1 MFVYIVGL
9 IGFIIFIYYSY
20 FRSIKITYKDI
31 VSMIVII
38 LLPLLTT
45 LMEIYNTILYITIF
59 SLISL
64 LIIYIYIKELKDKT
78 SIILMGFTIL
88 KYVLYSNLIAFIIY
102 KCIFDFI
109 LKYNYSLKVLSS
121 RYILIDILISIIS
134 IGIFIVMH
142 YRFMKT
148 RIKNKYIYLNK
159 QYKYCIYVTINY
171 YIDNIVIAYFFKWI
185 FISENIMEIVKYII
199 VYTVVS
205 ELIIQNILIKAELSY
220 TKYNFEVSNN
230 QLENQIKHYGEYEK
244 YMKKVRYIAHD
255 IKNHKFALNQLVTSR
270 KHEEA
275 IDFIYEIDK
284 EIEEIDCYFVSE
296 HILMDA
302 LIKNKIKVCK
312 KYGIK
317 LKYDIFIPKDIH
329 IRNMHISV
337 IFNNLIDNAIEACV
351 NLDDNAIEKCIN
363 LYCDVIDNKLICVI
377 KNPKN
382 KHPLELDKSFK
393 IGTLKKDKTNHGIGI
408 ENLKLT
414 IEKYDGVIDFNI
426 EEYCFTVK
434 FIIPI

>member
-20 FRSIKITYKDI
+20 FRFIKVTYKDT
-31 VSMIVII
+31 VSMFVII

-45 LMEIYNTILYITIF
+45 LMEIYNTTLYITIF
-59 SLISL
+59 TVISL
-64 LIIYIYIKELKDKT
+64 LIIYIYIKKLEVKT
-78 SIILMGFTIL
+78 RIILIGFTIL
-88 KYVLYSNLIAFIIY
+88 KYALYSNLIAFIIY
-102 KCIFDFI
+102 KCTFDFI
-109 LKYNYSLKVLSS
+109 LKYNYSLEILSNG
-121 RYILIDILISIIS
+121 YFIIDTLISIIS
-134 IGIFIVMH
+134 IGTFIVM
-142 YRFMKT
+142 YYKFMNT

-159 QYKYCIYVTINY
+159 QYKYCVYVTINY
-171 YIDNIVIAYFFKWI
+171 CIDNIIIAHFLKWI
-185 FISENIMEIVKYII
+185 FISENSMEIVKYIMF
-199 VYTVVS
+199 YTLVS

-220 TKYNFEVSNN
+220 TKYNLEVSNN
-230 QLENQIKHYGEYEK
+230 QLENQIKHYSEYEK

-255 IKNHKFALNQLVTSR
+255 IKKHKFALNQLVASK

-275 IDFIYEIDK
+275 KDFIYEIDK
-284 EIEEIDCYFVSE
+284 EIEAIDCYFVSE

-302 LIKNKIKVCK
+302 LIKNKIKVCE

-329 IRNMHISV
+329 IKNMHISI
-337 IFNNLIDNAIEACV
+337 IFNNLIDNAIEACMNV
-351 NLDDNAIEKCIN
+351 EDNKREKYIH
-363 LYCDVIDNKLICVI
+363 LYCDVIDSKLICVI
-377 KNPKN
+377 KNSKN
-382 KHPLELDKSFK
+382 KKPLELDKSFK
-393 IGTLKKDKTNHGIGI
+393 IETFKKDKTNHGIGI

-414 IEKYDGVIDFNI
+414 IEKYEGVIDFNI

>member
-20 FRSIKITYKDI
+20 FRSIKITYKYI
-31 VSMIVII
+31 VSMIIII
-38 LLPLLTT
+38 LLPLFTT
-45 LMEIYNTILYITIF
+45 LMEIYNTTLYITMF
-59 SLISL
+59 SVISL
-64 LIIYIYIKELKDKT
+64 LTIYIYIKKLKVRT
-78 SIILMGFTIL
+78 STILMVFTIL
-88 KYVLYSNLIAFIIY
+88 KYALYSNLIASIIY

-109 LKYNYSLKVLSS
+109 LKYNYSLKVLSNG
-121 RYILIDILISIIS
+121 YFIIDILISVIS

-142 YRFMKT
+142 YKFMNT

-171 YIDNIVIAYFFKWI
+171 WIDNIVIAYFLKWI
-185 FISENIMEIVKYII
+185 FISESSIEIVKYII
-199 VYTVVS
+199 VYTLVS

-220 TKYNFEVSNN
+220 TKYNLEVSNN
-230 QLENQIKHYGEYEK
+230 QLENQIKHYSEYEK

-255 IKNHKFALNQLVTSR
+255 IKKHKFALNQLVASK

-275 IDFIYEIDK
+275 VDFIYEIDK
-284 EIEEIDCYFVSE
+284 EIEEIDYYFVSE

-329 IRNMHISV
+329 IKNMHISI

-351 NLDDNAIEKCIN
+351 NLDDNKREKYIH

-377 KNPKN
+377 KNSKN

-393 IGTLKKDKTNHGIGI
+393 IETLKKDKTNHGIGI

>member
-31 VSMIVII
+31 VSMIIII
-38 LLPLLTT
+38 LLPLFATI
-45 LMEIYNTILYITIF
+45 MDIYNTTLYIIIF
-59 SLISL
+59 SVISL
-64 LIIYIYIKELKDKT
+64 LIIYIYIKKLKVKT
-78 SIILMGFTIL
+78 SIILISFTIL
-88 KYVLYSNLIAFIIY
+88 KYALYSNLIASIIY

-109 LKYNYSLKVLSS
+109 LKYNYSLKVLSNW
-121 RYILIDILISIIS
+121 YFIIDILISIIS
-134 IGIFIVMH
+134 IVIFIVMH
-142 YRFMKT
+142 YRFMNA

-159 QYKYCIYVTINY
+159 QYKYCIYVIINY
-171 YIDNIVIAYFFKWI
+171 WIDNIVIANFLKWI
-185 FISENIMEIVKYII
+185 FISESSIEIVKYII
-199 VYTVVS
+199 VYTLVS

-220 TKYNFEVSNN
+220 TKYNLEVSNN
-230 QLENQIKHYGEYEK
+230 QLENQIKHYSEYEK
-244 YMKKVRYIAHD
+244 YMKKVRYISHD
-255 IKNHKFALNQLVTSR
+255 IKKHKFALNQLVASK
-270 KHEEA
+270 KHKEA
-275 IDFIYEIDK
+275 VDFIYEIDK
-284 EIEEIDCYFVSE
+284 EIEEIDYYFVSE

-329 IRNMHISV
+329 IKNMHISI

-351 NLDDNAIEKCIN
+351 NLDDNKREKYIH

-377 KNPKN
+377 KNSKN
-382 KHPLELDKSFK
+382 KHPLELDKSFN
-393 IGTLKKDKTNHGIGI
+393 IETLKKDKTNHGIGI

>member
-31 VSMIVII
+31 VSMIIII
-38 LLPLLTT
+38 LLPLFATI
-45 LMEIYNTILYITIF
+45 MDIYNTTLYIIIF
-59 SLISL
+59 SVISL
-64 LIIYIYIKELKDKT
+64 LIIYIYIKKLKVKT
-78 SIILMGFTIL
+78 SIILISFTIL
-88 KYVLYSNLIAFIIY
+88 KYALYSNLIASIIY

-109 LKYNYSLKVLSS
+109 LKYNYSLKVLSNW
-121 RYILIDILISIIS
+121 YFIIDILISIIS
-134 IGIFIVMH
+134 IVIFIVMH
-142 YRFMKT
+142 YRFMNA

-159 QYKYCIYVTINY
+159 QYKYCIYVIINY
-171 YIDNIVIAYFFKWI
+171 WIDNIVIANFFKWI
-185 FISENIMEIVKYII
+185 FISESSIEIVKYII
-199 VYTVVS
+199 VYTLVS

-220 TKYNFEVSNN
+220 TKYNLEVSNN
-230 QLENQIKHYGEYEK
+230 QLENQIKHYSEYEK
-244 YMKKVRYIAHD
+244 YMKKVRYISHD
-255 IKNHKFALNQLVTSR
+255 IKKHKFALNQLVASK
-270 KHEEA
+270 KHKEA
-275 IDFIYEIDK
+275 VDFIYEIDK
-284 EIEEIDCYFVSE
+284 EIEEIDYYFVSE

-329 IRNMHISV
+329 IKNMHISI

-351 NLDDNAIEKCIN
+351 NLDDNKREKYIH

-377 KNPKN
+377 KNSKN

-393 IGTLKKDKTNHGIGI
+393 IETLKKDKTNHGIGI

>member
-9 IGFIIFIYYSY
+9 IGFITFIYYSY
-20 FRSIKITYKDI
+20 FISIKITYKDI
-31 VSMIVII
+31 VYMFVII
-38 LLPLLTT
+38 LLPVFTT
-45 LMEIYNTILYITIF
+45 LMEIYNTTLYITIF

-64 LIIYIYIKELKDKT
+64 LIICIYIKKLKVKT
-78 SIILMGFTIL
+78 SVILMGFTIL
-88 KYVLYSNLIAFIIY
+88 KYSLYSNLIAFIIY
-102 KCIFDFI
+102 KCVFDFV
-109 LKYNYSLKVLSS
+109 LKYNYSLKVLSNG
-121 RYILIDILISIIS
+121 YFMIDILISIIS
-134 IGIFIVMH
+134 VFIFIVMH
-142 YRFMKT
+142 YRFMNT

-171 YIDNIVIAYFFKWI
+171 WVDNIVIAYFFKWI
-185 FISENIMEIVKYII
+185 FISESSIEIVKYII
-199 VYTVVS
+199 VYTLVS

-220 TKYNFEVSNN
+220 TKYNLEVSNN
-230 QLENQIKHYGEYEK
+230 QLENQIKHYSEYEK
-244 YMKKVRYIAHD
+244 YMKEVRYIAHD
-255 IKNHKFALNQLVTSR
+255 IKKHKFALNQLIASK
-270 KHEEA
+270 KHKEA
-275 IDFIYEIDK
+275 VDFIYEIDK
-284 EIEEIDCYFVSE
+284 EIEEIDYYFVSE

-302 LIKNKIKVCK
+302 LIKNKIKICK

-317 LKYDIFIPKDIH
+317 LKYDIFISKDIN
-329 IRNMHISV
+329 IKNMHISI

-351 NLDDNAIEKCIN
+351 NLDDNKREKYIH

-377 KNPKN
+377 KNSKN
-382 KHPLELDKSFK
+382 KHPLELDKSFN
-393 IGTLKKDKTNHGIGI
+393 IETLKKDKTNHGIGI

>member
-31 VSMIVII
+31 VSMIIII
-38 LLPLLTT
+38 LLPLFATI
-45 LMEIYNTILYITIF
+45 MEIYNTTLYIIIF
-59 SLISL
+59 SVISL
-64 LIIYIYIKELKDKT
+64 LIIYIYINKLKVKT
-78 SIILMGFTIL
+78 SIILISFTIL
-88 KYVLYSNLIAFIIY
+88 KYALYSNLIASIIY

-109 LKYNYSLKVLSS
+109 LKYNYSLKVLSNW
-121 RYILIDILISIIS
+121 YFIIDILISIIS
-134 IGIFIVMH
+134 IIIFIVMH
-142 YRFMKT
+142 YRFMNA

-159 QYKYCIYVTINY
+159 QYKYCIYVIINY
-171 YIDNIVIAYFFKWI
+171 WIDNIVIAYFLKWI
-185 FISENIMEIVKYII
+185 FISESSIEIVKYII
-199 VYTVVS
+199 VYTLVS

-220 TKYNFEVSNN
+220 TKYNLEVSNN
-230 QLENQIKHYGEYEK
+230 QLENQIKHYSEYEK
-244 YMKKVRYIAHD
+244 YMKKVRYISHD
-255 IKNHKFALNQLVTSR
+255 IKKHKFALNQLVASK
-270 KHEEA
+270 KHKEA
-275 IDFIYEIDK
+275 VDFIYEIDK
-284 EIEEIDCYFVSE
+284 EIEEIDYYFVSE

-329 IRNMHISV
+329 IKNMHISI

-351 NLDDNAIEKCIN
+351 NLDDNKREKYIH
-363 LYCDVIDNKLICVI
+363 LYCHVIDNKLICVI
-377 KNPKN
+377 KNSKN
-382 KHPLELDKSFK
+382 KHPLELDKSFN
-393 IGTLKKDKTNHGIGI
+393 IETLKKDKTNHGIGI